1 MTPRLPLCRSMVQ
14 PNAPEPIAI
23 PDGASPSAMRT
34 GAIASLVALWWTI
47 GGEIALLVLV
57 AFAVVV
63 SPLFAVAVAVAGLT
77 LIDTAGCVWLDRH
90 WDEWVTKSGDRA
102 GRTLERMRSNDFL
115 RRVVGWMT
123 GTSPLRFVIA
133 AVVTSP
139 ITTVCIV
146 RLGGGA
152 TIGPS
157 RILSAALANAVVVG
171 VLAALAGYLVNV
183 VRGG

>member
-1 MTPRLPLCRSMVQ
+1 MGQ

-23 PDGASPSAMRT
+23 PDGASSSAVRT

-47 GGEIALLVLV
+47 GGEIALLGLV
-57 AFAVVV
+57 ALAILA
-63 SPLFAVAVAVAGLT
+63 SPLLAFAFAAAGLT
-77 LIDTAGCVWLDRH
+77 IIDTAACAWLDRH
-90 WDEWVTKSGDRA
+90 WDEWMARSGDRA
-102 GRTLERMRSNDFL
+102 ARTLERMRSNDFL

-146 RLGGGA
+146 RLGGGT
-152 TIGPS
+152 TIGRS
-157 RILSAALANAVVVG
+157 RILGAALANAVVVG
-171 VLAALAGYLVNV
+171 VIAALAGYLINV
-183 VRGG
+183 VRGA